1 MVLLLDLGN
10 DLIMNKYAKIFLLLS
25 TIALGGKIDIG
36 EKIPDLKIKLMDG
49 TITSFHKLVE
59 DGPLVVDFWA
69 TWCEPCKSI
78 MEFHNQY
85 HQEYFKEGFKVLM
98 INMERKGYLEKVK
111 NFLEKND
118 FQFYVA
124 TDQNN
129 ALFNRFTKKEMP
141 TAILVAK
148 GGEVKWVRNGYIT
161 GDEVEMK
168 NQIEILLENS
178 LE

>member
-1 MVLLLDLGN
+1 M
-10 DLIMNKYAKIFLLLS
+10 IKYAKIFLLLS

-49 TITSFHKLVE
+49 SITSFHKLVE
-59 DGPLVVDFWA
+59 DGPLVVDFWS

-98 INMERKGYLEKVK
+98 INMERKGFLEKVK
-111 NFLEKND
+111 TYLEQNN

-124 TDQNN
+124 VDQNN
-129 ALFNRFTKKEMP
+129 ALNFTKDRLIDSLDFMKLSAPFDFESYISYMD
-141 TAILVAK
+141 ILNNVDYESK
-148 GGEVKWVRNGYIT
+148 DYSVEKNDNQYI
-161 GDEVEMK
+161 K
-168 NQIEILLENS
+168 RKLIS
-178 LE
+178 

>member
-1 MVLLLDLGN
+1 
-10 DLIMNKYAKIFLLLS
+10 MNKYAKIFLLFS
-25 TIALGGKIDIG
+25 TIVLGGEIG
-36 EKIPDLKIKLMDG
+36 IGQKIPDLKIKLIDG
-49 TITSFHKLVE
+49 TITSFHKLVV

-98 INMERKGYLEKVK
+98 INMERKGYLEMV
-111 NFLEKND
+111 NIFLENND

-129 ALFNRFTKKEMP
+129 ALFNRFTQKQMP
-141 TAILVAK
+141 TAILVEK
-148 GGEVKWVRNGYIT
+148 GGEVKWIRNGYIA

>member
-1 MVLLLDLGN
+1 
-10 DLIMNKYAKIFLLLS
+10 MNKYAKIFLLFS
-25 TIALGGKIDIG
+25 TITFGGKIDIG
-36 EKIPDLKIKLMDG
+36 QKIPDLKIKLMDG
-49 TITSFHKLVE
+49 PITSFHKLVV

-111 NFLEKND
+111 IFLEKND

-129 ALFNRFTKKEMP
+129 SLFNRFTKKVMP
-141 TAILVAK
+141 TAILIAK
-148 GGEVKWVRNGYIT
+148 GGEVKGIRNGYIA

-168 NQIEILLENS
+168 NQIEILLENI

>member
-1 MVLLLDLGN
+1 
-10 DLIMNKYAKIFLLLS
+10 MNKYAKIFLLLS

-111 NFLEKND
+111 NFLKKND

-168 NQIEILLENS
+168 NQIDILLEYNI
-178 LE
+178 E

>member
-1 MVLLLDLGN
+1 
-10 DLIMNKYAKIFLLLS
+10 MNKYAKIFLLFS
-25 TIALGGKIDIG
+25 TIVLGGEIG
-36 EKIPDLKIKLMDG
+36 IGQKIPDLKIKLIDG
-49 TITSFHKLVE
+49 TITSFHKLVV

-98 INMERKGYLEKVK
+98 INMERKGYLEMV
-111 NFLEKND
+111 NIFLENND

>member
-1 MVLLLDLGN
+1 
-10 DLIMNKYAKIFLLLS
+10 
-25 TIALGGKIDIG
+25 
-36 EKIPDLKIKLMDG
+36 
-49 TITSFHKLVE
+49 
-59 DGPLVVDFWA
+59 
-69 TWCEPCKSI
+69 

-98 INMERKGYLEKVK
+98 VNMERKGYLEKVK
-111 NFLEKND
+111 LFLEKND

-168 NQIEILLENS
+168 NQIETLLENS

>member
-1 MVLLLDLGN
+1 
-10 DLIMNKYAKIFLLLS
+10 MNKYAKIFLLLS
-25 TIALGGKIDIG
+25 AIALGGKIDIG

-49 TITSFHKLVE
+49 KITSFHKLVE
-59 DGPLVVDFWA
+59 DGPLIIDFWA

-85 HQEYFKEGFKVLM
+85 HQEYLKEGFKVLM
-98 INMERKGYLEKVK
+98 INMERKSYLEKVK
-111 NFLEKND
+111 KILEKND

-124 TDQNN
+124 TDHNN

-141 TAILVAK
+141 TAILVEK
-148 GGEVKWVRNGYIT
+148 GGEVKWVRNGYII